1 MPTTVSRRALLCG
14 AGGGLAAAAILHRPA
29 HAAEFSYKFASVLPP
44 DHPMMV
50 RCTEAAAKIK
60 EQSGGR
66 FEITIYPNSALGAD
80 TAMLA
85 QCVSGAVEMYAL
97 QGDLLAPREPPAGIL
112 GVGFAF
118 PGYKEIWPA
127 IDGDL
132 GDFVRAQAE
141 KSNMICLKRAFDHG
155 FRQIT
160 SSKKPINS
168 PADLKGFKIRL
179 PVAPMPISLFKH
191 LGAAPTAINFSEV
204 YSALQTGVVDGQ
216 ENPLVIIYTTKLY
229 EVQKYC
235 ALTNHQWA
243 CYHVAFNMDAW
254 KRLPQNLRDMA
265 EATFDAAAVQQ
276 RQDWADMTQTL
287 ISTLK
292 GKGLTFTQPD
302 MAPFRAELSKT
313 GFYPEMKA
321 KMGDQAW
328 SLLEKYVGT
337 LA

>member
-1 MPTTVSRRALLCG
+1 MTSNVSRRALVRG
-14 AGGGLAAAAILHRPA
+14 AGGIAAAAILRRPA
-29 HAAEFSYKFASVLPP
+29 NAAEFSYKLASVLPP
-44 DHPMMV
+44 DHPMMI
-50 RCTEAAAKIK
+50 RCTEAVARIK
-60 EQSGGR
+60 QQSGGR
-66 FEITIYPNSALGAD
+66 LDITVYPNSALGAD

-85 QCVSGAVEMYAL
+85 QCVSGAVEMYTL
-97 QGDLLAPREPPAGIL
+97 QGDLLAPRVPAAGIL

-118 PGYKEIWPA
+118 PSYKEVWPA
-127 IDGDL
+127 VDGEL

-141 KSNMICLKRAFDHG
+141 KSNMICLKRAWDHG

-160 SSKKPINS
+160 SRNKEIHS
-168 PADLKGFKIRL
+168 PADLHGFKIRL

-216 ENPLVIIYTTKLY
+216 ENPLVIIDASKLY

-243 CYHVAFNMDAW
+243 CYHVAFNIDAW
-254 KRLPQNLRDMA
+254 KRLPQDLRDMC
-265 EATFDAAAVQQ
+265 EAVFNDAALQE
-276 RQDWADMTQTL
+276 RQDWVNTNQTL
-287 ISTLK
+287 LEKLK

-302 MAPFRAELSKT
+302 MMPFRAELSRT
-313 GFYPEMKA
+313 GFYPEVAA

-328 SLLEKYVGT
+328 SLLEKYVGS

>member
-1 MPTTVSRRALLCG
+1 MSPTVSRRTVLCG
-14 AGGGLAAAAILHRPA
+14 TGGLAAAAILRRPA
-29 HAAEFSYKFASVLPP
+29 NAAEFAYKFAAVLPP
-44 DHPMMV
+44 EHPMMI
-50 RCTEAAAKIK
+50 RCTEAVAKLK

-66 FEITIYPNSALGAD
+66 LDITIYPNSALGAD
-80 TAMLA
+80 TSMLA
-85 QCVSGAVEMYAL
+85 QCISGAVEIYAL
-97 QGDLLAPREPPAGIL
+97 QGDLLAPREPAAGIV

-118 PGYKEIWPA
+118 PSYNEAWPA
-127 IDGDL
+127 IDGEL

-141 KSNMICLKRAFDHG
+141 KSNMMCLKRAYDHG

-160 SSKKPINS
+160 SRNKPINS

-216 ENPLVIIYTTKLY
+216 ENPLVIIDATKLY

-235 ALTNHQWA
+235 ALTNHEWA
-243 CYHVAFNMDAW
+243 CYHVAFNVDAW
-254 KRLPQNLRDMA
+254 KRLPQNLRDMT
-265 EATFDAAAVQQ
+265 EQVFDAAALQQ
-276 RQDWADMTQTL
+276 RQDWVATNKTL
-287 ISTLK
+287 MATLQS
-292 GKGLTFTQPD
+292 KGLTFTQPD

-313 GFYPEMKA
+313 GFYPEVKA

-328 SLLEKYVGT
+328 ALLEKYVGK